1 MIEKLKATK
10 HYLEAGVAQ
19 TVNGFPARK
28 MKVIAV
34 TGTDGKTTTST
45 MISAIL
51 RANGHKTAL
60 LTTVSFDVGEG
71 EKANETRMTTL
82 QPSKLFSLLKKAKE
96 NNCEYLVLEVTS
108 HAMAQRRLWGI
119 PFYMAVFTNITPEHL
134 DYHKT
139 FANYLSAKVRLFELT
154 NKNKAGLRVGVINR
168 KDKHYKDFSA
178 AIKNPIFYG
187 QGGDVTAV
195 NIHSSHK
202 LTKFD
207 AKIGKIGKTGKAG
220 KITIPITLQLLGGFN
235 IDNALAAITAANQ
248 LGIPAEAIEK
258 GIAGLEAVAGRMQYV
273 DAGQDFGII
282 VDFAHTPE
290 AFSKVLSELR
300 QICKGKL
307 IAVFGCPGERD
318 KSKRPRQ
325 GEEAAKYCDLVVL
338 TEDDPRSEKNSDI
351 IAQIEAG
358 LTAKGKKQD
367 KDYFIEPDRKKAVD
381 FAISRAK
388 KGDIVVLLSKGDEKS
403 IILNDGIIKPW
414 DEIKAAK
421 QAVAKKSN

>member
-82 QPSKLFSLLKKAKE
+82 QPSKLFGLLKKARE

-108 HAMAQRRLWGI
+108 HAMAQRRLWGV

-139 FANYLSAKVRLFELT
+139 FA
-154 NKNKAGLRVGVINR
+154 
-168 KDKHYKDFSA
+168 KDKHYKDFSSV
-178 AIKNPIFYG
+178 IKNPVFYG

-207 AKIGKIGKTGKAG
+207 AKIGKIGKTG

-273 DAGQDFGII
+273 DAGQDYGII

-367 KDYFIEPDRKKAVD
+367 KDYFIEPDRKKAVN
-381 FAISRAK
+381 FAISKAK